1 MTPMYEWLGFPNNRT
16 LIITVLRHPI
26 QAIAAWKILQAEADY
41 KWETYMAI
49 QLLKERGYKVTKE
62 E

>member
-1 MTPMYEWLGFPNNRT
+1 MTPL
-16 LIITVLRHPI
+16 
-26 QAIAAWKILQAEADY
+26 LQAGADY

-49 QLLKERGYKVTKE
+49 QLLKERGYTVTRE